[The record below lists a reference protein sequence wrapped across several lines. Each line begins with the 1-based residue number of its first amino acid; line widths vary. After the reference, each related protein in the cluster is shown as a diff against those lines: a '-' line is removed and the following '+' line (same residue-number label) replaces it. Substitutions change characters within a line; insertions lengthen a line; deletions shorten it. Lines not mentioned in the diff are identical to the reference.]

1 MNGTI
6 YIEPA
11 GKKIYKAL
19 LTQSTQDRIISGE
32 LTVGLDYLII
42 SNTTGD
48 FTNVGAADNKAN
60 THFKATGT
68 TPTSWGD
75 AEIAQNILPIAT
87 VLENTLGEVPMFRYY
102 GIGRYRLTVNAELF
116 VINKTVV
123 ILGSNASKHNF
134 NVTYRANTK
143 EIFIT
148 TPDATDVNYDE
159 VLNETLILI
168 EIYP

>member
-19 LTQSTQDRIISGE
+19 LTQSTQDRITSGE

-48 FTNVGAADNKAN
+48 FTNVGAADNNAN
-60 THFKATGT
+60 THFKATRT

-75 AEIAQNILPIAT
+75 AEIAQNILPIAA
-87 VLENTLGEVPMFRYY
+87 VLENTLGEVPMFGYH
-102 GIGRYRLTVNAELF
+102 GIGNYRLTVNAELF

-123 ILGSNASKHNF
+123 ILGSNASIDK
-134 NVTYRANTK
+134 TYGANTK

-148 TPDATDVNYDE
+148 TPKHDD